1 MDQSFPQYHVG
12 ERIADGCVHVLGVGA
27 SIAGAAVLLIFAI
40 EALPP
45 LTVFSLSV
53 YSVGLVAVFCCS
65 AAYNLINQPRL
76 KAMLR
81 RFDHA
86 AIYFKIAATY
96 TPFAMVKMV
105 GWPAWTL
112 VGVVWSICAFGLTS
126 KLLFPARLVKTSY
139 VLYLIQG
146 WAALLVLNPLAS
158 AVTRTTLTLLGVG
171 GALYTIGVV
180 FHLWERL
187 RYHNAIWHIFVLAAS
202 ACHYA
207 AVVSEVALP

>member
-76 KAMLR
+76 KAMMR

-126 KLLFPARLVKTSY
+126 KLLFPGRLVKTSY

-146 WAALLVLNPLAS
+146 WATLLVLPPLAS
-158 AVTRTTLTLLGVG
+158 AVTRTTLALLGVG
-171 GALYTIGVV
+171 
-180 FHLWERL
+180 
-187 RYHNAIWHIFVLAAS
+187 
-202 ACHYA
+202 
-207 AVVSEVALP
+207 

>member
-86 AIYFKIAATY
+86 AIYFKIAAT
-96 TPFAMVKMV
+96 
-105 GWPAWTL
+105 
-112 VGVVWSICAFGLTS
+112 
-126 KLLFPARLVKTSY
+126 
-139 VLYLIQG
+139 
-146 WAALLVLNPLAS
+146 
-158 AVTRTTLTLLGVG
+158 
-171 GALYTIGVV
+171 
-180 FHLWERL
+180 
-187 RYHNAIWHIFVLAAS
+187 
-202 ACHYA
+202 
-207 AVVSEVALP
+207 